1 MPKPSLIPSP
11 VAESQN
17 GGTTRPAKPSKSK
30 RRTFTAAE
38 KLRIVRE
45 ADACTEKGQIGALLR
60 REGIYDSLLATWRKT
75 LRIHGEAGMS
85 RRHRGRPETRDERD
99 EKLAVLEREN
109 AKLRSDLERAR
120 AVIDL
125 QKKVSE
131 ILGIDLRR
139 SET

>member
-1 MPKPSLIPSP
+1 MPKPSFISSPIAKPQKGATTSSSIPSKP
-11 VAESQN
+11 
-17 GGTTRPAKPSKSK
+17 TRRK
-30 RRTFTAAE
+30 FTADE

-60 REGIYDSLLATWRKT
+60 REGIYDSLLATWRKA

-85 RRHRGRPETRDERD
+85 GRRRGRPETRDERD
-99 EKLAVLEREN
+99 AKLDVLEREV
-109 AKLRSDLERAR
+109 ARLRGDLERAR
-120 AVIDL
+120 AVIEL

-131 ILGIDLRR
+131 LLGLDLQR